1 MAAPCPDTSEHFR
14 ITGDVGAPGFAAWIT
29 RHARKLGLR
38 GGVLTQDAGHLDLI
52 ASGPPDLLD
61 ALSLGCSLGPQEVW
75 VDKIERTPAIALT
88 VNDFSSG
95 AA

>member
-1 MAAPCPDTSEHFR
+1 MQMAASEATEHFR
-14 ITGDVGAPGFAAWIT
+14 ITGDVGAASFAAWIT

-38 GGVLTQDAGHLDLI
+38 GAVLAQDAGQIDVI

-75 VDKIERTPAIALT
+75 VEKIERTPATALR
-88 VNDFSSG
+88 VNDFSSVP
-95 AA
+95 A

>member
-1 MAAPCPDTSEHFR
+1 VTVLQPEVSEHFR
-14 ITGDVGAPGFAAWIT
+14 ITGDVGAPCFAGWIT

-38 GGVLTQDAGHLDLI
+38 GGVLSQDSGQLDLI

-75 VDKIERTPAIALT
+75 VDRIERTPATALK

-95 AA
+95 IA

>member
-1 MAAPCPDTSEHFR
+1 MDLPADVTQHFR
-14 ITGDVGAPGFAAWIT
+14 IQGDVGAPVFAVWIA

-38 GGVLTQDAGHLDLI
+38 GAVLAQSAGQLDLI

-75 VDKIERTPAIALT
+75 VDQIDRTAATALR

-95 AA
+95 TA